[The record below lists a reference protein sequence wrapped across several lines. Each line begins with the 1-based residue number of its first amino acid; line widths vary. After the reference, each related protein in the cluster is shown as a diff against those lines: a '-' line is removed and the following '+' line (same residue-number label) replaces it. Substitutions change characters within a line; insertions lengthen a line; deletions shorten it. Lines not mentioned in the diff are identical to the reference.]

1 MSKKIKPEQ
10 LSDEIMKMLE
20 EYKDTDDR
28 DVESSVQT
36 VSKTAKKM
44 IQASSPRRHGGY
56 SKGWS
61 VKRET
66 NYRGKHSVV
75 IHNRKKPG
83 LTHLLEKGHAKRG
96 GGRVEG
102 KAHIAHAES
111 YAIKEIEA
119 EIRRRLSI

>member
-1 MSKKIKPEQ
+1 MSRKIKPEQ

-20 EYKDTDDR
+20 EYKEAADR
-28 DVESSVQT
+28 DVESSVKT
-36 VSKTAKKM
+36 VSKTTKQM
-44 IQASSPRRHGGY
+44 VQAASPRRSGGY

-61 VKRET
+61 VKQEK

-96 GGRVEG
+96 GGRVPG
-102 KAHIAHAES
+102 RVHIAPAES
-111 YAIKEIEA
+111 YAVKEIEA
-119 EIRRRLSI
+119 EIRRRLAL